1 MCMHVC
7 LFTCERE
14 RERHQYSWLWCL
26 WASEEE
32 VVRGSVRTQSCL
44 CSSEPQTCTSSLLLR
59 HCCLPCLFQSV
70 SLWFFYRLHE
80 ISFFFFLLKGTQSEE
95 TQTLNALVSQSSLF
109 LFFKNMSFALCLPIL
124 LQMRL
129 GFGTI
134 QANTCFRGLCTRM
147 WEPSGLVVLMWCAVC
162 VLTYCRALWF
172 CKFVRFSGWLFNEII
187 TNPSRAA
194 DPKPNPAAD
203 WHLPSWR
210 MSKCFQVHF
219 LAPKQRKAL
228 FSWLQW
234 LCPLSPWFLL

>member
-1 MCMHVC
+1 MH
-7 LFTCERE
+7 LFHS
-14 RERHQYSWLWCL
+14 HQCN
-26 WASEEE
+26 
-32 VVRGSVRTQSCL
+32 
-44 CSSEPQTCTSSLLLR
+44 SS
-59 HCCLPCLFQSV
+59 
-70 SLWFFYRLHE
+70 
-80 ISFFFFLLKGTQSEE
+80 
-95 TQTLNALVSQSSLF
+95 
-109 LFFKNMSFALCLPIL
+109 FFKNMSFALCLPIL

-162 VLTYCRALWF
+162 VLMYCRALWF

-194 DPKPNPAAD
+194 DPKPNPTAD